1 MDLCHAVQ
9 STPGCMSNVMFQ
21 LCRGRRENCMWWKS
35 RVTIGDWLTEVNS
48 LPESAPLSPLCEH
61 WIIVQFHTVPIELF
75 TAYRWNSWLI
85 MDSDCPGLTQTQLDD
100 WNWNRRPGVEKHFQ
114 SFSKASILF
123 CHHQTFGCGSWHLGF
138 SIIPKFVLFDT
149 KKVTFVTTHL

>member
-48 LPESAPLSPLCEH
+48 LPESAPLSPLCWTSNNSTVSHCAYWALHSLPLKLMTHHGFRLSRSHPDTVGWLKLKQETRCGETFSVIFQGLH
-61 WIIVQFHTVPIELF
+61 TILPPPDLWLWVLALGIFH
-75 TAYRWNSWLI
+75 NSKICFIWY
-85 MDSDCPGLTQTQLDD
+85 
-100 WNWNRRPGVEKHFQ
+100 
-114 SFSKASILF
+114 
-123 CHHQTFGCGSWHLGF
+123 
-138 SIIPKFVLFDT
+138 
-149 KKVTFVTTHL
+149 